1 MDSFNWLLLSRA
13 LRSVGI
19 MFVTISSSLYLST
32 LGLSPV
38 IIGLV
43 FLGMTGY
50 IAGFSL
56 SLGMLGDRIGYKKSL
71 ILGDL
76 VPAIALILL
85 ISTRNPV
92 IVIPSAIVT
101 GLGGTAG
108 GARGAFSPGL
118 TALIARNWREDQERV
133 KRMGRLTSV
142 SALAGAGGGI
152 LLSFHDY
159 LPFGNV
165 NDFRFLFAVASGL
178 LFASALCILR
188 VEERKGER
196 KGSRFMRKGSLK
208 YVSKIIASNTLSGA
222 GVGLA
227 IPLLPLWFSL
237 RFHASPLVIG
247 AIFTGA
253 SLSTS
258 LGSYVATRISGNA
271 LRLASLTRIMNGGF
285 LIAMAVSP
293 FLPLAGALYVI
304 RGFNAGVGMPN
315 RTAVNVRGVSEDDFG
330 TASSLQGVATRLS
343 QMSSGASGYLLEE
356 SFALPLEIGGVAQ
369 TLGGILYYALLKERE
384 ERKEERPKT
393 V

>member
-196 KGSRFMRKGSLK
+196 KSSRFMRKGSLK

-258 LGSYVATRISGNA
+258 LGSYMATRISGNA

>member
-1 MDSFNWLLLSRA
+1 MDTFNWLLLSRA

-92 IVIPSAIVT
+92 IVISSAIVT

-258 LGSYVATRISGNA
+258 LGSYMATRISGNA
-271 LRLASLTRIMNGGF
+271 LNLASLTRIMNGGF

>member
-1 MDSFNWLLLSRA
+1 
-13 LRSVGI
+13 